1 MCVDVG
7 KFTSCEQLSHPISI
21 DPTFDMGQFEV
32 TPVVYRHLFLTSK
45 RTGNNL
51 IFLGPTMIHH
61 RKDFQTYKVLSSTCV
76 AACKGLEKCRGYIT
90 DGETA
95 LEMAWKSDLP
105 KATSLHCVKHFEG
118 NCKAELYKIGIQE
131 KSQKFFLDRVFG
143 GQGKEEGIVD
153 AEDKKEAKQK
163 LQSL

>member
-1 MCVDVG
+1 MSDIKVQAKRSDDPVEELLVYARKKDEKIILRHQDMPANLWVLGTAVMCVDVG

-21 DPTFDMGQFEV
+21 DPTFEV

-45 RTGNNL
+45 RTGNNP

-90 DGETA
+90 DS
-95 LEMAWKSDLP
+95 LRCSRP
-105 KATSLHCVKHFEG
+105 KHSSKPFV
-118 NCKAELYKIGIQE
+118 
-131 KSQKFFLDRVFG
+131 
-143 GQGKEEGIVD
+143 
-153 AEDKKEAKQK
+153 
-163 LQSL
+163 